1 MSDSSSSAFS
11 EPISVEVQRHARI
24 PDPVRIARY
33 QKAPELGPRILFF
46 SGGTALKRVSKH
58 LINYTHNSIHIITAF
73 DSGGSSA
80 KIRDCFGILG
90 IGDLRNRL
98 MALADQSVKGNPGVY
113 RLFSYRLS
121 GDGENEEL
129 HKKLCHIADGNDSLV
144 DGIPVSLREII
155 CNHLHYF
162 LSVMPDNFDLRGAN
176 IGNLILAGGYM
187 NNHNNI
193 ETALYLFSRLAEV
206 RGIVK
211 PVTTASLHLAAEMEN
226 GEMLTGQHVITD
238 KAHPL
243 FRKAIKKIFLTES
256 PDSAIPAR
264 IGISREIESLIKGA
278 ELICYPMGSFYTS
291 ILANFLPE
299 GIGRAVAANYCPKVY
314 VPNTLADPEQRDMNL
329 VEAVETVISYLKQG
343 AEGKNV
349 REFLNFIIID
359 SVRGRYPYA
368 LNLEQIENMGIGII
382 DTQLITQDSFPFI
395 DPVYLN
401 NILLS
406 LI

>member
-1 MSDSSSSAFS
+1 MIRPLPQMLPA
-11 EPISVEVQRHARI
+11 PISVNIGRRAII
-24 PDPVRIARY
+24 PDPVRITRY
-33 QKAPELGPRILFF
+33 LKAPELGPRILFF

-80 KIRDCFGILG
+80 AIRDCFQILA

-113 RLFSYRLS
+113 RLFSYRLPV
-121 GDGENEEL
+121 DAENDEL
-129 HKKLCHIADGNDSLV
+129 RNKLCHIADGNDSLV
-144 DGIPVSLREII
+144 DDIPISLREII

-162 LSVMPDNFDLRGAN
+162 LSLMPDHFDLRGAN

-226 GEMLTGQHVITD
+226 GEVVIGQHVLTGKGPPPI
-238 KAHPL
+238 
-243 FRKAIKKIFLTES
+243 RSAIKKIFLSES
-256 PDSAIPAR
+256 RETAIPVK
-264 IGISREIESLIKGA
+264 ISISREIEGLVAGA

-291 ILANFLPE
+291 VLANFLPE
-299 GIGRAVAANYCPKVY
+299 HLGAAVAANHCPKVY
-314 VPNTLADPEQRDMNL
+314 VPNTLADPEQRNMNL
-329 VEAVETVISYLKQG
+329 INAVEAIIQYLQQG
-343 AEGKNV
+343 TEGKTPSD
-349 REFLNFIIID
+349 FLNFVIID

-368 LNLEQIENMGIGII
+368 LNLERIEEMGVNII
-382 DTQLITQDSFPFI
+382 DTQLITQDSFPYI
-395 DPVYLN
+395 DPACLN

>member
-1 MSDSSSSAFS
+1 MNRSFPPASLP
-11 EPISVEVQRHARI
+11 PIAVDIGRRATV

-33 QKAPELGPRILFF
+33 LKTPELGPRILFF

-80 KIRDCFGILG
+80 KIRDCFQILS

-98 MALADQSVKGNPGVY
+98 MALADQSVKGNPGIY
-113 RLFSYRLS
+113 RLFSYRLPA
-121 GDGENEEL
+121 DGERQDL
-129 HKKLCHIADGNDSLV
+129 RTRLRHIAEGNDSLV
-144 DGIPVSLREII
+144 DGIPISLREII
-155 CNHLHYF
+155 CNHLQYF
-162 LSVMPDNFDLRGAN
+162 ISLMPDHFDLRGAN

-226 GEMLTGQHVITD
+226 GDVLIGQHVLTGNG
-238 KAHPL
+238 HPPI
-243 FRKAIKKIFLTES
+243 KSAIKKLFLSES
-256 PDSAIPAR
+256 REAAVPVKIP
-264 IGISREIESLIKGA
+264 ISREIEDLIAAA

-291 ILANFLPE
+291 VLANFLPE
-299 GIGRAVAANYCPKVY
+299 NVGAAVAANHCPKVY
-314 VPNTLADPEQRDMNL
+314 IPNTLADPEQRDMDL
-329 VEAVETVISYLKQG
+329 VQAVAAIIQYLKQG
-343 AEGKNV
+343 TEGKTV
-349 REFLNFIIID
+349 GDFLNLVIVD

-368 LNLEQIENMGIGII
+368 LNLERIEEMGIDII
-382 DTQLITQDSFPFI
+382 DTQLITEDSFPYI
-395 DPVYLN
+395 DPACLN

-406 LI
+406 LV

>member
-1 MSDSSSSAFS
+1 MISAFA
-11 EPISVEVQRHARI
+11 PIQPLPIAVDIERRATI

-33 QKAPELGPRILFF
+33 LKAPELGPRILFF

-80 KIRDCFGILG
+80 VIRDCFQILS

-98 MALADQSVKGNPGVY
+98 MALADQSVKGNPGIY
-113 RLFSYRLS
+113 RLFSYRLP
-121 GDGENEEL
+121 GDGEKDEL
-129 HKKLCHIADGNDSLV
+129 RNKLCHIADGNDSLV
-144 DGIPVSLREII
+144 DDIPISLREII

-162 LSVMPDNFDLRGAN
+162 LSLMPDHFDLRGAN

-193 ETALYLFSRLAEV
+193 ETALYLFSRLVEA

-226 GEMLTGQHVITD
+226 GEFLIGQHMLTEKG
-238 KAHPL
+238 PL
-243 FRKAIKKIFLTES
+243 PIRSAIKKIFLSES
-256 PDSAIPAR
+256 PETAVPVR
-264 IGISREIESLIKGA
+264 IMISREVEALIASA

-291 ILANFLPE
+291 VLANFLPE
-299 GIGRAVAANYCPKVY
+299 GVGEAVAANHCPKVY
-314 VPNTLADPEQRDMNL
+314 IPNTLADPEQRDMTLVNA
-329 VEAVETVISYLKQG
+329 VEAIIQYLQQG
-343 AEGKNV
+343 TEGTTA
-349 REFLNFIIID
+349 RDFLNFVIID

-368 LNLEQIENMGIGII
+368 LHLEELEHRGIHVI
-382 DTQLITQDSFPFI
+382 DTQLITQDSFPYI
-395 DPVYLN
+395 DPACLN

>member
-1 MSDSSSSAFS
+1 MNRSFS
-11 EPISVEVQRHARI
+11 PASPPSVAVDIGRRATI

-33 QKAPELGPRILFF
+33 LKAPELGPRILFF

-80 KIRDCFGILG
+80 AIRDCFQILS

-113 RLFSYRLS
+113 RLFSYRLPAD
-121 GDGENEEL
+121 GDQNEL
-129 HKKLCHIADGNDSLV
+129 HTRLRHIAEGNDSLV

-155 CNHLHYF
+155 CNHLQYF
-162 LSVMPDNFDLRGAN
+162 LTLMPDHFDLRGAN

-211 PVTTASLHLAAEMEN
+211 PVTTVSLHLAAEMEN
-226 GEMLTGQHVITD
+226 GEILIGQHVLTGKGHFPI
-238 KAHPL
+238 
-243 FRKAIKKIFLTES
+243 RSAIKKIFLSES
-256 PDSAIPAR
+256 REMAVPVKTP
-264 IGISREIESLIKGA
+264 ISREIAGLIATA

-291 ILANFLPE
+291 LLANFLPE
-299 GIGRAVAANYCPKVY
+299 HVGVAIAANHCPKVY
-314 VPNTLADPEQRDMNL
+314 IPNTLADPEQRDMDL
-329 VEAVETVISYLKQG
+329 MTAAETILQYLKQG
-343 AEGKNV
+343 TEGKTP
-349 REFLNFIIID
+349 RDFLNFVIVD
-359 SVRGRYPYA
+359 SARGRYPYA
-368 LNLEQIENMGIGII
+368 LNLEKIEEMGINII
-382 DTQLITQDSFPFI
+382 DTQLVTEDSFPYI
-395 DPVYLN
+395 DPACLN

-406 LI
+406 LV